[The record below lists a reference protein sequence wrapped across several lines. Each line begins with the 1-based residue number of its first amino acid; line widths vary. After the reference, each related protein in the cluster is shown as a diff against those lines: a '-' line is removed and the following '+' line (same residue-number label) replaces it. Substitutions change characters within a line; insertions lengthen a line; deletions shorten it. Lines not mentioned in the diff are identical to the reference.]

1 MTRKQSLTL
10 ILILGALS
18 TIGPFSI
25 DMYLP
30 GFPAIA
36 RDLNTSISVVQ
47 LSLTSYFIGVA
58 VGQLLYGP
66 LLDRFGRRIPLYV
79 GLILYVLA
87 SIGCALVNTADG
99 LIVMRFLQ
107 AIGGCSGMVA
117 ASALVRDLFPVEKTA
132 QAFSWI
138 MLVIAVSP
146 MVAPALGGYV
156 TAAFGWHSIFLILA
170 AMVVLILIAC
180 HFYLP
185 AGQGPDTS
193 LSLRPR
199 PVVANFVS
207 VMRQPQFLLYTLAG
221 GITAAALFAY
231 IAGSADVFMNQFG
244 ASEEEYGWIF
254 AIIACF
260 MIGSTQLNHLLLRHF
275 TSAQII
281 RTVLI
286 GQAVVGLALVGGTAF
301 EMLGKYEMAALIALF
316 FTGQG
321 LTNPNFN
328 ALSLAPFTR
337 NTGSAASLAGSF
349 RMAAGGVITGLVSL
363 LYNRT
368 PMPMIGVMVGCVGVG
383 LVVLLVGTSM
393 RSFKEQALG
402 TI

>member
-1 MTRKQSLTL
+1 
-10 ILILGALS
+10 
-18 TIGPFSI
+18 
-25 DMYLP
+25 
-30 GFPAIA
+30 
-36 RDLNTSISVVQ
+36 
-47 LSLTSYFIGVA
+47 
-58 VGQLLYGP
+58 
-66 LLDRFGRRIPLYV
+66 
-79 GLILYVLA
+79 LILYVLA

-286 GQAVVGLALVGGTAF
+286 GQAVVGRALVGGTAF